1 MQKRFSFLRGMMN
14 KDMESMRIAYLVNQ
28 YPAVSHSFIRRE
40 ILELERSG
48 VEVVRIALLGWAGTI
63 VDDADRRESE
73 RTFYI
78 QKLGL
83 FRLCVRGL
91 AAFLSSP
98 LRMLR
103 AAALVAKMARHSS
116 RAFAVHCFYLLEACA
131 VADVLKRRDVHHV
144 HAHFG
149 TNSAEVAMLA
159 CCLSGRTYSFTAHGP
174 EEFDKAGSIGLVTKV
189 RRSAFVVAVSSFGRG
204 QLYRWIDPGDWN
216 KVKVV
221 HCGLEPGFHAH
232 VAPLRPAERRLVCV
246 GRLCE
251 QKGQLLLIRAAEMLV
266 RRGVTFRLVLAG
278 DGELRAEIEREI
290 AARGLRDHVTITG
303 WLDSA
308 GIRDKLLNATALVL
322 PSLAEGLPV
331 AIMEA
336 MALRRPV
343 LSTYIAGIPEL
354 VSTGVNGWLVPSGST
369 EALAAAME
377 SCLSASPA
385 DIERMGNAAQRAV
398 LERHDIAS
406 ETRKLVAHFL
416 QVVGERAHAIGR

>member
-1 MQKRFSFLRGMMN
+1 MMN
-14 KDMESMRIAYLVNQ
+14 KDVEPMRIAYLVNQ

-48 VEVVRIALLGWAGTI
+48 VDVVRIALLGWAGTI
-63 VDDADRRESE
+63 VDDADRRELE

-83 FRLCVRGL
+83 VRLCAGWCL
-91 AAFLSSP
+91 AFLSSP
-98 LRMLR
+98 WRMLQ
-103 AAALVAKMARHSS
+103 AVALVMKMARHSS
-116 RAFAVHCFYLLEACA
+116 RAFAVHCFYLVEACA
-131 VADVLKRRDVHHV
+131 VADVLKRRNVHHV

-204 QLYRWIDPGDWN
+204 QLYRWIDPGDWS

-221 HCGLEPGFHAH
+221 HCGLEPGFHNH
-232 VAPLRPAERRLVCV
+232 VPTLRPAERRLVCV

-251 QKGQLLLIRAAEMLV
+251 QKGQLLLIRAAEMLA
-266 RRGVTFRLVLAG
+266 RRGVAFHLVLAG
-278 DGELRAEIEREI
+278 DGELRAELEREI
-290 AARGLRDHVTITG
+290 AARELGDRVTITG
-303 WLDSA
+303 WLSST
-308 GIRDKLLNATALVL
+308 GIRDELLKATALVL

-343 LSTYIAGIPEL
+343 LSTYVAGIPEL
-354 VSTGVNGWLVPSGST
+354 VSAGVNGWLVPSGCT

-385 DIERMGNAAQRAV
+385 EIERMGNSAQQVV
-398 LERHDIAS
+398 LARHDIAS
-406 ETRKLVAHFL
+406 ETRKLVGHFV
-416 QVVGERAHAIGR
+416 QVVGERKHAIGG

>member
-1 MQKRFSFLRGMMN
+1 MN
-14 KDMESMRIAYLVNQ
+14 EHMESMRIAYLVNQ

-48 VEVVRIALLGWAGTI
+48 VDVVRIALQGWAGAI
-63 VDDADRRESE
+63 VDDEDKREAGK
-73 RTFYI
+73 TVYI
-78 QKLGL
+78 QRLGVL
-83 FRLCVRGL
+83 RLCLCCLL
-91 AAFLSSP
+91 ALLAGP
-98 LRMLR
+98 WRMLQ
-103 AAALVAKMARHSS
+103 AAALVVKMARHSS
-116 RAFAVHCFYLLEACA
+116 RAFAVHAFYLLEASA
-131 VADVLKRRDVHHV
+131 VAQVLKRRDVHHL

-159 CCLSGRTYSFTAHGP
+159 CCLAGRTYSFTAHGP
-174 EEFDKAGSIGLVTKV
+174 EEFDKARSIGLTMKV

-204 QLYRWIDPGDWN
+204 QLYRWIDPADWN

-221 HCGLEPGFHAH
+221 HCGLEPGFHAD
-232 VAPLRPAERRLVCV
+232 VPPLRPAAGRLVCV

-251 QKGQLLLIRAAEMLV
+251 QKGQLLLIQAAEMLV
-266 RRGVTFRLVLAG
+266 RRGVAFQLVLAG
-278 DGELRAEIEREI
+278 DGELRERIEREI
-290 AARGLRDHVTITG
+290 AARGLGRHVAITG
-303 WLDSA
+303 WLSSS
-308 GIRDKLLNATALVL
+308 GIRDQLLSATALVL

-377 SCLSASPA
+377 RCLSASPA
-385 DIERMGNAAQRAV
+385 EIEAMGHAAQRAV
-398 LERHDIAS
+398 LERHDIAG
-406 ETRKLVAHFL
+406 ETRKLAGHFL
-416 QVVGERAHAIGR
+416 QVFNERAHAIGR

>member
-1 MQKRFSFLRGMMN
+1 
-14 KDMESMRIAYLVNQ
+14 MRIAYLVNQ

-48 VEVVRIALLGWAGTI
+48 VEVVRIALQGWRATI
-63 VDDADRRESE
+63 VDEEDKREAGK
-73 RTFYI
+73 TFHV
-78 QKLGL
+78 QRLGMA
-83 FRLCVRGL
+83 RLLIRF
-91 AAFLSSP
+91 AAACLSSP
-98 LRMLR
+98 VRMLQ
-103 AAALVAKMARHSS
+103 AMALVLQMARHSS
-116 RAFAVHCFYLLEACA
+116 RAFAVHVFYLLEACA
-131 VADVLKRRDVHHV
+131 VADFLRRRDVHHL

-159 CCLSGRTYSFTAHGP
+159 CCLAGRTYSFTAHGP
-174 EEFDKAGSIGLVTKV
+174 EEFDKAGSIGLSTKV

-232 VAPLRPAERRLVCV
+232 VPPLRPAGKRLVCV

-251 QKGQLLLIRAAEMLV
+251 QKGQLLLVRAAEMLV
-266 RRGVTFRLVLAG
+266 RRGVAFRLVLAG
-278 DGELRAEIEREI
+278 DGELREEMEREI
-290 AARGLRDHVTITG
+290 AARGLAEHVTITG
-303 WLDSA
+303 WLSSSE
-308 GIRDKLLNATALVL
+308 IREELLHATALVL

-377 SCLSASPA
+377 SCLNASPA
-385 DIERMGNAAQRAV
+385 DIEQMGNAAQRIV
-398 LERHDIAS
+398 LERHDIAC
-406 ETRKLVAHFL
+406 ETKKLAAHFL
-416 QVVGERAHAIGR
+416 QVVGERAHALGR